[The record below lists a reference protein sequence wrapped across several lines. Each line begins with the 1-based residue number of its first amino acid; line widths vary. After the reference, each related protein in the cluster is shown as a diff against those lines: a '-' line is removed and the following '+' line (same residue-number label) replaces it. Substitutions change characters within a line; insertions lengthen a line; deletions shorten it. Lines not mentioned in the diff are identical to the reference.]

1 MNEQGTLA
9 KAVADST
16 ELLGGLALNDVFRL
30 ADALAKSRMIPKDLW
45 GKRDDVVAV
54 ILRGRELGLPPMAA
68 LNSLFVING
77 KTGMASETMLALVRK
92 SPQCV
97 SIEWAE
103 TNGRIATLEYMR
115 KGMTKPRKFSFT
127 LQQAQAAGVGNL
139 AKWPDAMLRAR
150 CASALVRAE
159 FSDVM
164 VGGIYDTTSGEL
176 PGMEEPKEIN
186 EPPVWAKG
194 DLPPVPTKQEL
205 KVALEQAHV
214 EHMNPPPEEPEEMN
228 DSLIPADG
236 EISDVIRGTPE
247 EQMKAKAVA
256 YVDTIRT
263 LQLEEKLKTPASV
276 MKWITDN
283 VDKPLRYEV
292 ARLVRQ

>member
-1 MNEQGTLA
+1 MSDATNMVKVGG
-9 KAVADST
+9 DST

-30 ADALAKSRMIPKDLW
+30 ADALAKTKMLPAALQGR
-45 GKRDDVVAV
+45 RDDIVAV

-77 KTGMASETMLALVRK
+77 KTGMAAETMLALVRK
-92 SPQCV
+92 NPQCI

-214 EHMNPPPEEPEEMN
+214 EHMNPPPEEPAEMN
-228 DSLIPADG
+228 DSLTG
-236 EISDVIRGTPE
+236 ELLGKAIDTMKSKAE
-247 EQMKAKAVA
+247 E

-263 LQLEEKLKTPASV
+263 LRLEGKLKTQGQV
-276 MKWITDN
+276 MKWIRES
-283 VDKPLRYEV
+283 VEPPPLRFEV
-292 ARLVRQ
+292 ANLIKGDVP